1 MIRVFSFTPL
11 ILAWAL
17 MLPQAVSAQPETAEA
32 KRWLGQM
39 AQSNRELSYQGLFT
53 YEHGIALET
62 FKLTRWVDQGAQ
74 YERLE
79 HLSGPER
86 EVLRQGLAADCQ
98 SAGDQVRHGRLTLSD
113 GQVADLGEYYYLD
126 MAGQERVAG
135 RSTRQVQIIP
145 RDTYRYGYLLDVD
158 EDTGLLL
165 RSLLID
171 EQRRVLE
178 RFQFVDIQLA
188 PAQAEIR
195 LEPRAQLF
203 RQANAHPSP
212 CNPTALTQPDGWH
225 LDWLPPGFVFSGQQ
239 TVQDDTEML
248 MYTDGLSTFSVF
260 LAPADGDRAIEGRAQ
275 RGATN
280 AYMGQVAA
288 GERRFRVTVV
298 GEVPVQTAEQV
309 ANGIVAE
316 GAQP

>member
-1 MIRVFSFTPL
+1 MTRVAAFAS
-11 ILAWAL
+11 L
-17 MLPQAVSAQPETAEA
+17 MLGFCAALAAHGTAAQPDEAEA

-39 AQSNRELSYQGLFT
+39 AQSNRELSYEGLFT
-53 YEHGIALET
+53 YEHGVALET
-62 FKLTRWVDQGAQ
+62 FKLTRWVDQGLQ

-86 EVLRQGLAADCQ
+86 EVLRQGLAVDCH
-98 SAGDQVRHGRLTLSD
+98 SAGDQLRHGRLNLSD
-113 GQVADLGEYYYLD
+113 DQVADLAEHYYLD
-126 MAGQERVAG
+126 VAGQERVAG
-135 RSTRQVQIIP
+135 RSTRQLQVIP

-158 EDTGLLL
+158 EETGLLL
-165 RSLLID
+165 RSLLVD

-188 PAQAEIR
+188 PAQLESS

-203 RQANAHPSP
+203 RQANAQLSP
-212 CNPTALTQPDGWH
+212 CNPTALSKPERWE
-225 LDWLPPGFVFSGQQ
+225 LSWLPPGFVFSGQQ
-239 TVQDDTEML
+239 TVQDDIEML

-260 LAPADGDRAIEGRAQ
+260 LAPDDGERAIEGRAQ

-280 AYMGQVAA
+280 AFMGQVLA
-288 GERRFRVTVV
+288 GDQPFRVTVV

-309 ANGIVAE
+309 AGGIVGGE
-316 GAQP
+316 QP

>member
-1 MIRVFSFTPL
+1 MTRVFSFAVL
-11 ILAWAL
+11 ILAWVAMWPL
-17 MLPQAVSAQPETAEA
+17 SAAAQPDVAEA

-62 FKLTRWVDQGAQ
+62 FKLTRWVDQGVQ

-86 EVLRQGLAADCQ
+86 EVLRQGLMADCQ
-98 SAGDQVRHGRLTLSD
+98 SAGDQMRHGRLTLSD
-113 GQVADLGEYYYLD
+113 EQVSDLGEYYYLD

-135 RSTRQVQIIP
+135 RPTLQVQIIP
-145 RDTYRYGYLLDVD
+145 RDTYRYGYLLDID

-165 RSLLID
+165 RSLLVD

-178 RFQFVDIQLA
+178 RFQFVDIQLS
-188 PAQAEIR
+188 PEQTDTTF
-195 LEPRAQLF
+195 EPRAQLF
-203 RQANAHPSP
+203 RQANAHPGP
-212 CNPTALTQPDGWH
+212 CNPTALTQPEGWR

-239 TVQDDTEML
+239 TVQSDTEML

-288 GERRFRVTVV
+288 GEQRFRVTVV

-309 ANGIVAE
+309 ANGIVAGE
-316 GAQP
+316 SPP